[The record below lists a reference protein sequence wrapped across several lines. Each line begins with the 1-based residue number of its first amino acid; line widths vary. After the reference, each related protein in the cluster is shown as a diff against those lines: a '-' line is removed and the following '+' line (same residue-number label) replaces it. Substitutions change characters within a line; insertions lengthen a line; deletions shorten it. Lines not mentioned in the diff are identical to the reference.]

1 MTDTF
6 GYFGGRLIGGPKFL
20 LVFLRIKLGQESC
33 LVGQGFL
40 CTYFFMEFNAFTDFT
55 LNAQTLFLFAII
67 LSLAHKLVICSKA
80 FEKKM

>member
-6 GYFGGRLIGGPKFL
+6 GYFGGRLIGGPKFFISISPNKTWAGVL
-20 LVFLRIKLGQESC
+20 SGWA
-33 LVGQGFL
+33 GAFL

-55 LNAQTLFLFAII
+55 FNAQTLFLFAII

-80 FEKKM
+80 L